1 MLCGR
6 RIIRNQET
14 VNLGSQ
20 DVEIIQ
26 NRHQTAG
33 NSQTKLEIKKLFN
46 KKSVIIY
53 SSVFVALVAG
63 VALGFN
69 TLKTTPELNA
79 IAGSSDTVSAS
90 APQVKVALVDKT
102 VEANVVAGLAETAN
116 LPVAANAAE
125 LSVSLS
131 VVQNLSQD
139 GDIAVIKP
147 QTLET
152 VIANQ
157 SVKHYTIAEGD
168 TYDSIAA
175 ANGITARTVKWANG
189 IKNDDVEVGK
199 EIKLLPVDG
208 VVCTAQEGETVDQL
222 AEKYGASAERITS
235 FNNLELATDLN
246 GRELVIPD
254 GILPEKDRPEYEPPT
269 VAAVTTTVTGYQ
281 NGGTVRSSYRSNLSA
296 SVGNRYAYGYCTWW
310 AYERRAQI
318 GRPIGSFWGN
328 ATSWASSGAA
338 SGFAVNRSPAVGA
351 IMQNGGGYGHV
362 AVVESVNADGSIE
375 ISEMN
380 GPAGWNVIARRT
392 IPAGQV
398 GSYNYI
404 H

>member
-1 MLCGR
+1 MLCRR
-6 RIIRNQET
+6 RIIRNRET
-14 VNLGSQ
+14 VDLGSQ

-33 NSQTKLEIKKLFN
+33 NSQTKLDIKKLFN

-69 TLKTTPELNA
+69 ALKITPELNN
-79 IAGSSDTVSAS
+79 ITNNSDTVSAS

-102 VEANVVAGLAETAN
+102 VEASVVAGLAETAN

-131 VVQNLSQD
+131 VTQNLSQD
-139 GDIAVIKP
+139 GNIAVIKP
-147 QTLET
+147 QALEA

-157 SVKHYTIAEGD
+157 SVKHYTIADGD
-168 TYDSIAA
+168 TYDSIAS
-175 ANGITARTVKWANG
+175 ANGITARTIKWANG
-189 IKNDDVEVGK
+189 IKNDDIEIGK

-208 VVCTAQEGETVDQL
+208 VICTAQEGETVDQL

-235 FNNLELATDLN
+235 FNGLELVTDLN
-246 GRELVIPD
+246 GRELVIPS
-254 GILPEKDRPEYEPPT
+254 GTLPEKDRPEYVAPT

-281 NGGTVRSSYRSNLSA
+281 GGGSVQSSYRSNLSA

-338 SGFAVNRSPAVGA
+338 SGFAVNRTPAVGA

-362 AVVESVNADGSIE
+362 AVVESVDADGSIE

-392 IPAGQV
+392 IPAGSV

>member
-131 VVQNLSQD
+131 VMQNLAQE
-139 GDIAVIKP
+139 GNIAVIKP
-147 QTLET
+147 QSLEA

-157 SVKHYTIAEGD
+157 SIKYYTVKDGD
-168 TYDSIAA
+168 TYDSIAS
-175 ANGITARTVKWANG
+175 ANGITARTIKWVNG
-189 IKNDDVEVGK
+189 IKNDDIEVGK
-199 EIKLLPVDG
+199 EIKILPVNGIIYTVQD
-208 VVCTAQEGETVDQL
+208 GETVEEI

-235 FNNLELATDLN
+235 FNNLELEKDLN

-254 GILPEKDRPEYEPPT
+254 GVLPEKERPEYVAPT
-269 VAAVTTTVTGYQ
+269 VAAVAPIVTGYQ
-281 NGGTVRSSYRSNLSA
+281 SGGTVNSSYRSNLSA

-328 ATSWASSGAA
+328 ATSWASSGSA
-338 SGFAVNRSPAVGA
+338 SGFAVNRTPVVGA

-362 AVVESVNADGSIE
+362 AIVEAVNPDGSVE

-392 IPAGQV
+392 IPAGSV
-398 GSYNYI
+398 GAFNYI